1 MDNIKTFLIFGLL
14 ATSMLLWSAW
24 EKDYGARSQLAT
36 TNQVADDIPAQVTIG
51 GGDDSLPGVS
61 NMSTAEDLS
70 SLPSLDNSVSAITAP
85 AEMNSEMVHVVTDT
99 LDIYI
104 SKQGADIQR
113 LALSQYPIES
123 TAPDVPVQL
132 MDNTADVFF
141 VGQTGLRS
149 QVTVPNHYDA
159 FTVAQTSYTL
169 ADTAESLTVPFQWQ
183 GDNGV
188 IVTKTYTFTRDSYEI
203 QLDYQI
209 ENGSDAAFSAYPYA
223 QFNRKEPSD
232 KRDGFVY
239 TYTGAVFSAGDEAY
253 EKVDFGDLKDD
264 GYNQTANTGWAAMI
278 QHYFVAAWLPNADE
292 QEKIFYGKAL
302 SGGNFTAGVKMPVLS
317 VAQGATA
324 QTGFRL
330 YAGPKEHERLTAAAE
345 NLDLSVDYGMFT
357 IIAKPLF
364 WLLEWFHKLTG
375 NWGWA
380 IVLLTVSVKAIFFK
394 LSAKSYRS
402 MASMRKLTPKLTA
415 LKERHGDD
423 KQAYSKSMMDLYRT
437 EKINPL
443 SGCWPILL
451 QMPVFLS
458 LYWVLVESVEI
469 RQAPFILW
477 LQDLTAMDPF
487 FVLPVVFGLSMF
499 FQQKLNPPPQDPA
512 QATMMKAFP
521 IIFTVFFAFFPAGLV
536 LYWVVNNLLS
546 IAQQWYITKKL
557 GAL

>member
-24 EKDYGARSQLAT
+24 EKDYGVRSQMAAT
-36 TNQVADDIPAQVTIG
+36 DQVADDIPSQTAA
-51 GGDDSLPGVS
+51 DDSLP
-61 NMSTAEDLS
+61 TAEAIDDLS
-70 SLPSLDNSVSAITAP
+70 SLPALDDGGVAATP
-85 AEMNSEMVHVVTDT
+85 QPEGMGGLVRVKTDT
-99 LDIYI
+99 FDIEI
-104 SKQGADIQR
+104 NLQGAGIQR
-113 LALSQYPIES
+113 LALSNYPQQSSE
-123 TAPDVPVQL
+123 PDLPVQL
-132 MDNTADVFF
+132 MDNTSDNFF
-141 VGQTGLRS
+141 VTQTGLRS
-149 QVTVPNHYDA
+149 QATVPNHYDT
-159 FTVAQTSYTL
+159 FTTAQTRYTL
-169 ADTAESLTVPFQWQ
+169 AAGADSLTVPFQWQ
-183 GDNGV
+183 GEDGV
-188 IVTKTYTFTRDSYEI
+188 TVTKTYTFTRDSYQI
-203 QLDYQI
+203 KLDYQI
-209 ENGSDAAFSAYPYA
+209 ENNSAAALSVYPYA

-239 TYTGAVFSAGDEAY
+239 TYTGAVFSVGDEAY
-253 EKVDFGDLKDD
+253 EKVDFGDLEDE
-264 GYNQTANTGWAAMI
+264 GFNQTASTGWAAMI
-278 QHYFVAAWLPNADE
+278 QHYFVAAWLPHADE
-292 QEKIFYGKAL
+292 QGKTFYGKAL
-302 SGGNFTAGVKMPVLS
+302 EGGNFTSGVKMPTLT
-317 VAQGATA
+317 VAQGEMAE
-324 QTGFRL
+324 TGFRL
-330 YAGPKEHERLTAAAE
+330 YAGPKEHARLTAAAE
-345 NLDLSVDYGMFT
+345 NLDLAVDYGMFT

-380 IVLLTVSVKAIFFK
+380 IMLLTISVKALFFQ

-402 MASMRKLTPKLTA
+402 MASMRKLTPKLAA

-423 KQAYSKSMMDLYRT
+423 KQAYSKSMMELYRT

-477 LQDLTAMDPF
+477 LQDLTAMDPY
-487 FVLPVVFGLSMF
+487 FVLPVIFGLSMF

-512 QATMMKAFP
+512 QAMMMKAFP
-521 IIFTVFFAFFPAGLV
+521 LIFTVFFAFFPSGLV

-546 IAQQWYITKKL
+546 IAQQWYITRKL

>member
-24 EKDYGARSQLAT
+24 EKDYGARSQMAANQT
-36 TNQVADDIPAQVTIG
+36 TNQVADDIPNHVAIED
-51 GGDDSLPGVS
+51 GDDSLPGV
-61 NMSTAEDLS
+61 STAEDLS
-70 SLPSLDNSVSAITAP
+70 SLPALDEGVEAIAAP
-85 AEMNSEMVHVVTDT
+85 AAMNGELVHVVTDT
-99 LDIYI
+99 FDIYI
-104 SKQGADIQR
+104 NLQGADIQR
-113 LALSQYPIES
+113 LALNQYPKES
-123 TAPDVPVQL
+123 KVPEVSVQL
-132 MDNTADVFF
+132 MDNGAETFF

-149 QVTVPNHYDA
+149 QATVPNHYD
-159 FTVAQTSYTL
+159 TYTSNQTSYTL
-169 ADTAESLTVPFQWQ
+169 STGADNLMVPFQWV
-183 GDNGV
+183 GENGV
-188 IVTKTYTFTRDSYEI
+188 TVIKNYTFTRDSYQIKIDFE
-203 QLDYQI
+203 I
-209 ENGSDAAFSAYPYA
+209 ENRSDATFSAYPYA

-239 TYTGAVFSAGDEAY
+239 TYTGAVFSAGDESY

-264 GYNQTANTGWAAMI
+264 GFNSTATTGWAAMI

-302 SGGNFTAGVKMPVLS
+302 AGGNFTAGVKMPVIS
-317 VAQGATA
+317 IAQGATA
-324 QTGFRL
+324 ETGFRL

-380 IVLLTVSVKAIFFK
+380 IVLLTVSVKALFFK

-402 MASMRKLTPKLTA
+402 MASMRKLTPKLAA

-557 GAL
+557 GAI